1 MDSIIQ
7 TYPISQFCF
16 SFQKP
21 KNEFDRNLPTYIY
34 FSDTNY
40 TNKNNNKNPR
50 HIYHGVGK
58 TILEDISDDEDEDNI
73 QENDHPSEDQLHHL
87 KKTEQQQQISNK
99 KVEEE
104 LSRLQN
110 ALDRAKNSIAFLKE
124 RERKLKDR

>member
-1 MDSIIQ
+1 M
-7 TYPISQFCF
+7 
-16 SFQKP
+16 
-21 KNEFDRNLPTYIY
+21 
-34 FSDTNY
+34 
-40 TNKNNNKNPR
+40 
-50 HIYHGVGK
+50 
-58 TILEDISDDEDEDNI
+58 EDISDDEDEDNI

-87 KKTEQQQQISNK
+87 KKTEQQQISNK

>member
-1 MDSIIQ
+1 MSLI
-7 TYPISQFCF
+7 
-16 SFQKP
+16 
-21 KNEFDRNLPTYIY
+21 ENLLIYIY
-34 FSDTNY
+34 ISDTNY

-87 KKTEQQQQISNK
+87 KKTEQQQQQISNK